1 MFSGGGCRSGG
12 LFCGG
17 CRCGDGGRAA
27 LCALC
32 GTRVEE
38 FALSGEVG
46 FPRLAIS
53 LHQRLEVGIVA
64 QVVEVRVF
72 VDVVEIGVLSALQRT
87 LQIGECLL
95 LVAAQCVETS
105 RVVGVVLIALGH
117 DGVHA
122 CDGRFRASEEIEGKG
137 RDEVIV
143 GRFFE
148 FQLAAE
154 VRVGTFFLP
163 HFQEQASVQVVK
175 KGRFLVERKRHVHG
189 FHGGFVVFLF
199 AVDQGALQVDAGVFG
214 IDGLCAIQ
222 CRVGFVV
229 AAEVGEQF
237 RL

>member
-1 MFSGGGCRSGG
+1 M
-12 LFCGG
+12 
-17 CRCGDGGRAA
+17 A

-32 GTRVEE
+32 GARVEE

-46 FPRLAIS
+46 FPRLAIL
-53 LHQRLEVGIVA
+53 LHQRLEISIVA
-64 QVVEVRVF
+64 QVVEIRVF
-72 VDVVEIGVLSALQRT
+72 VDVVEIGVLSALQRA

-95 LVAAQCVETS
+95 FVATQCVDAG
-105 RVVGVVLIALGH
+105 RVVGLFVVALGH

-122 CDGRFRASEEIEGKG
+122 CGGRFRVSEEIEGKG

-154 VRVGTFFLP
+154 VRVGTLFLSYSP
-163 HFQEQASVQVVK
+163 EQASVQVVED
-175 KGRFLVERKRHVHG
+175 GRLLVERKRHVHG

-199 AVDQGALQVDAGVFG
+199 AVEQGALQVDAGVFG
-214 IDGLCAIQ
+214 IEGLCAIQ

>member
-1 MFSGGGCRSGG
+1 MVQGTCVTPPVRVKAISETPCFVAAAAVPAVF
-12 LFCGG
+12 FCGG
-17 CRCGDGGRAA
+17 CRCGDGGSAA

-46 FPRLAIS
+46 FPRVAIL

-64 QVVEVRVF
+64 QVVEIRVF
-72 VDVVEIGVLSALQRT
+72 VDVVEIGVLSAFQRA

-122 CDGRFRASEEIEGKG
+122 CDGRFRVSEEIEGKG

-143 GRFFE
+143 GRFF
-148 FQLAAE
+148 
-154 VRVGTFFLP
+154 RVLTRGENL
-163 HFQEQASVQVVK
+163 H
-175 KGRFLVERKRHVHG
+175 RH
-189 FHGGFVVFLF
+189 
-199 AVDQGALQVDAGVFG
+199 ALS
-214 IDGLCAIQ
+214 CPS
-222 CRVGFVV
+222 
-229 AAEVGEQF
+229 
-237 RL
+237 